1 MLIISRRLNET
12 FKIGTDITVMVTA
25 FDAENRVVRLGIDAP
40 RHIPIER
47 DDAIKKRPSK
57 PR

>member
-12 FKIGTDITVMVTA
+12 FKIGKDITVMVTA
-25 FDAENRVVRLGIDAP
+25 FDAANRVVRLGIDAP

-47 DDAIKKRPSK
+47 DDAVRKKPLKR
-57 PR
+57 R